1 MPLSGV
7 CGGCCIKG
15 EIGGL
20 PEVIM
25 TRSLTARRCETARAS
40 SVAGMTEMG
49 KATHV
54 GNCGVGG
61 GGDVKDFLKKFPNL
75 NPFCLR
81 SETQKK

>member
-7 CGGCCIKG
+7 CGGGRVKG

-20 PEVIM
+20 PEAIM

-40 SVAGMTEMG
+40 SVAKMAEVG
-49 KATHV
+49 KATHFD
-54 GNCGVGG
+54 NCGVGG
-61 GGDVKDFLKKFPNL
+61 GGDVEDFLKRFPNL

-81 SETQKK
+81 